1 MNSLIENKPSPIMI
15 NNNSLE
21 ILSFVTNL
29 LNFPDTAVTQIIH
42 AANGREITLIVKST
56 REVLPCR
63 ICNKPTHGHGLGRTL
78 RFRHLSLLGK
88 ETYIEIT
95 PRRGIC
101 TDCDENPTTTEQLKW
116 YERNSKMTK
125 PYEQHLLFELA
136 NSTVADV
143 SRKEAI
149 DYHAVEVLI
158 NRYIETECDF
168 SQITNLGVLGLD
180 EISLKKGYR
189 DFVTLITY
197 HVHDKVNV
205 LGVVKGREK
214 KDIIEFLAKI
224 PVRLHSTIQAACCD
238 LNEGY
243 MNAYKEVFKQKVPV
257 VADRFHVKKLY
268 HKSLVTLR
276 KSELKRLKKQLLPTE
291 YAALKPAIALLRKHK
306 DYFTDEE
313 KPIVKKIFCL
323 SPKLKLAYQL
333 SRELSGIFDS
343 QITASEAKAKL
354 TIWISSVTDSSLKC
368 FDHFIQTLL
377 KYQAQIS
384 NYFIQRHSSGFVEGF
399 NNKVKVLKRRCYGL
413 TSTKRLFQR
422 LIVDTVGIFRFAPS
436 VVAF

>member
-1 MNSLIENKPSPIMI
+1 MVNNDSPD
-15 NNNSLE
+15 
-21 ILSFVTNL
+21 ILNFVTNL
-29 LNFPDTAVTQIIH
+29 LNFPDTVVIQIIH
-42 AANGREITLIVKST
+42 SANGREITLVVNST
-56 REVLPCR
+56 REILPCR
-63 ICNKPTHGHGLGRTL
+63 VCNKPTHGHGLGRTL

-101 TDCDENPTTTEQLKW
+101 TECDDSPTTTERLEW

-125 PYEQHLLFELA
+125 PYEQHLLFELV

-149 DYHAVEVLI
+149 DYHAVEALL

-197 HVHDKVNV
+197 RVDEKVNV

-214 KDIIEFLAKI
+214 ADIIRFLRKTPI
-224 PVRLHSTIQAACCD
+224 HLHKTIQAACCD
-238 LNEGY
+238 LYEGY
-243 MNAYKEVFKQKVPV
+243 MNVCKEVFENKVPV
-257 VADRFHVKKLY
+257 VADRFHVRKLY
-268 HKSLVTLR
+268 RKSLVNLR
-276 KSELKRLKKQLLPTE
+276 KSELTRLKKLLTTAE
-291 YAALKPAIALLRKHK
+291 YAELKPAIALLKKHK

-313 KPIVKKIFCL
+313 KPIVEKLFSL
-323 SPKLKLAYQL
+323 SSKLKLAYQF

-343 QITASEAKAKL
+343 HITPTEAKEKI
-354 TIWISSVTDSSLKC
+354 TGWISAIANSSLKC
-368 FDHFIQTLL
+368 FNHFIQTLI
-377 KYQAQIS
+377 KYQIQII
-384 NYFIQRHSSGFVEGF
+384 NYFLHRDNSGFVEGF

-413 TSTKRLFQR
+413 GSAKRLFQR
-422 LIVDTVGIFRFAPS
+422 LIVDTVGMVRFAPA